1 MLPKQFR
8 FNYNFI
14 LHLCR
19 NKIKPIKFYGNSV
32 TINQIAFFLFGQFLL
47 EFKIYA
53 PIGFCSI
60 ELLRNGQINCFSIL
74 IGLFLFVHSFIHSVA
89 QKDEINWDSLTKQ
102 DTKNILYYFFQLFH
116 NYPALSLLYFLRLQS
131 EILLYS

>member
-1 MLPKQFR
+1 MLPKEFR

-53 PIGFCSI
+53 RLGFVQ
-60 ELLRNGQINCFSIL
+60 LNCL
-74 IGLFLFVHSFIHSVA
+74 EMV
-89 QKDEINWDSLTKQ
+89 
-102 DTKNILYYFFQLFH
+102 
-116 NYPALSLLYFLRLQS
+116 R
-131 EILLYS
+131 